1 MDEIKKT
8 VQKVYSKIAE
18 QGTFCCNPQPCCG
31 SAVTAESLTK
41 DIGYSDNELQVLPEG
56 ANMGLGCGNPLAF
69 AEIKKGD
76 VVLDLGSGAGID
88 CFLAASRTGAAGRV
102 IGIDMTPAMLEKAR
116 ANAER
121 GGFKNVEF
129 RQGEIENLPVSDNEV
144 DLIISN
150 CVINLSPDKD
160 AVFREAFRV
169 LKPGGSIMISDI
181 VLSAELPEDIRK
193 SAEAY
198 TGCIAGALLKS
209 DYLDSIRRAGF
220 GQVAIVEE
228 SRFPIEWARVLPL
241 PDGTSFESVEKAVE
255 AVLSVRVKATK

>member
-1 MDEIKKT
+1 MEEIKKT
-8 VQKVYSKIAE
+8 VQIVYSQLAE
-18 QGTFCCNPQPCCG
+18 QGTLFCIPKSCCG
-31 SAVTAESLTK
+31 SGANPSSISRNT
-41 DIGYSDNELQVLPEG
+41 GYSDGDLQALPEG

-88 CFLAASRTGAAGRV
+88 CFLASSRTGMEGRV
-102 IGIDMTPAMLEKAR
+102 IGVDMTPAMLEKAR

-129 RQGEIENLPVSDNEV
+129 RQGEIENLPVPDGAV

-150 CVINLSPDKD
+150 CVVNLSPDKD

-169 LKPGGSIMISDI
+169 LKPGGRIMISDI
-181 VLSAELPEDIRK
+181 VLAAELPEGIRK

-198 TGCIAGALLKS
+198 TGCIAGALLKL
-209 DYLDSIRRAGF
+209 DYLESIRRAGF
-220 GQVAIVEE
+220 REIAIVEE
-228 SRFPIEWARVLPL
+228 SLFPVEWARGLPL
-241 PDGTSFESVEKAVE
+241 PDGLSFESVEKAVE

>member
-1 MDEIKKT
+1 MEEIKKT

-18 QGTFCCNPQPCCG
+18 QGTFCCAPQSCCG
-31 SAVTAESLTK
+31 GAVNAESISK
-41 DIGYSDNELQVLPEG
+41 KVGYSENDLQVLPEG

-76 VVLDLGSGAGID
+76 IVLDLGSGAGID
-88 CFLAASRTGAAGRV
+88 CFLAASRTGETGRV
-102 IGIDMTPAMLEKAR
+102 IGVDMTPAMLEKAR

-150 CVINLSPDKD
+150 CVVNLSPDKD
-160 AVFREAFRV
+160 SVFREAFRV
-169 LKPGGSIMISDI
+169 LKPGGKVMISDI
-181 VLSAELPEDIRK
+181 VLSAELPDDIKK

-198 TGCIAGALLKS
+198 TGCIAGAMLKA

-220 GQVAIVEE
+220 WEVSIVEE

-241 PDGTSFESVEKAVE
+241 PDGISFDSVEKAVE